1 MLTLSNSQCRS
12 TGLQRSPCLGLVGL
26 VLASDVVL
34 ESDLST
40 YFEDSD
46 SNPLDSDLDSS
57 PWTRTRTQTRT
68 RTPGLGWT
76 RGVQELDS
84 ALYDL
89 ELINYLY
96 FIC

>member
-1 MLTLSNSQCRS
+1 MASFNWAH
-12 TGLQRSPCLGLVGL
+12 PVF
-26 VLASDVVL
+26 SDVVL
-34 ESDLST
+34 ESGSVLESDSST

-46 SNPLDSDLDSS
+46 SDSN
-57 PWTRTRTQTRT
+57 R

-89 ELINYLY
+89 ELGKLGKEYLNTLLCKFY
-96 FIC
+96 TFF